1 MHKTLIVIPAR
12 YGSTRL
18 PGKPLIKIAGREML
32 LRVADMARYVSTSQQ
47 GCDYVVA
54 TDDERIMQL
63 CQQHNVPCMMTS
75 EQCSSGTER
84 CFDVLKQLTE
94 KPDFIVNLQGD
105 NPFCPP
111 WFISELIQSWRNSEV
126 GEVFTPYVE
135 LTWQELDDLRA
146 VKQIT
151 PFSGTTVQTNHEQ
164 LALTFSKNIIPAIRK
179 EASMRQATTLSPVK
193 RHIGLYGY
201 TASALEA
208 YFTLPESV
216 YESCEGLEQMR
227 FLENSLAVKM
237 VPVSYQGHTGMSGVD
252 SPEDIKR
259 AEAII
264 ARDGEY
270 DLTL

>member
-32 LRVADMARYVSTSQQ
+32 LRVADIASDVCQHQ
-47 GCDYVVA
+47 AQCEYVVA
-54 TDDERIMQL
+54 TDDERIVQL
-63 CQQHNVPCMMTS
+63 CEQNQVPCVMTS
-75 EQCSSGTER
+75 EHCSSGTER
-84 CFDVLKQLTE
+84 CYDVLQQLAD

-105 NPFCPP
+105 NPLCPP
-111 WFISELIQSWRNSEV
+111 WFISSLIESWRASDV

-135 LTWQELDDLRA
+135 LTWQELDKLRE
-146 VKQIT
+146 VKKST
-151 PFSGTTVQTNHEQ
+151 PFSGTTVQINKAQ

-179 EASMRQATTLSPVK
+179 EANMRAASELSPVK

-201 TASALEA
+201 TAKALEA
-208 YFTLPESV
+208 YFSLPEST

-227 FLENSLAVKM
+227 FLENEMAVKM
-237 VPVSYQGHTGMSGVD
+237 VPVSYQGRTGMSGVD
-252 SPEDIKR
+252 SPEDIER

-264 ARDGEY
+264 ASDGEY
-270 DLTL
+270 KLTP